1 MHRLI
6 PILLLALGAA
16 VPVDTFAQS
25 ADEASADETSAD
37 EEGQDARSETEVEAT
52 EKKPSSE
59 VFIPTEE
66 ISEDFAVSFPVDI

>member
-25 ADEASADETSAD
+25 ADEASADE
-37 EEGQDARSETEVEAT
+37 EGQDARSETEVETEVEAT